1 MESAVALNDIMGVD
15 PIPSVEEARWVA
27 DYTAIVES
35 GTHETTN
42 GQLLRKNLI
51 ELYGPDHA
59 VLRDADQL
67 IRFQAFKLARPSVA
81 K

>member
-1 MESAVALNDIMGVD
+1 MI
-15 PIPSVEEARWVA
+15 
-27 DYTAIVES
+27 ES
-35 GTHETTN
+35 GTHDTPDGE
-42 GQLLRKNLI
+42 LLRQKLV

-67 IRFQAFKLARPSVA
+67 IRFQAFKLARPGVG